1 MYRRPRAVCRR
12 VVAGAVSPLP
22 HRNRPVAIVLRAA
35 AKGRKRIPFR
45 LRPRCGPLVGR
56 YLFSENTHHGLGG
69 HPGLGGSVATVSVCP
84 RTRVARRASACIQ
97 TGNCIAVGIKHLAR
111 RANGQAGVPDARSA
125 DPPPIIAHQRSHI
138 GWTCSPAGQ
147 PTRACTARGAWCW
160 SCAGWRTWGN
170 DADSAGTW
178 RSGPAP
184 IWDGR
189 RASR

>member
-22 HRNRPVAIVLRAA
+22 HRNRPVAIVLRVTT
-35 AKGRKRIPFR
+35 KGRKRIPFR
-45 LRPRCGPLVGR
+45 LRPSRGPLVGR
-56 YLFSENTHHGLGG
+56 FLFGENAHHGLGRQ
-69 HPGLGGSVATVSVCP
+69 PGRGGGVAAVAICS
-84 RTRVARRASACIQ
+84 RTRTTRSTSACIQ

-147 PTRACTARGAWCW
+147 PTRAGTARGAWCW
-160 SCAGWRTWGN
+160 SCAGWQTWGRSAGN
-170 DADSAGTW
+170 AGTW

-184 IWDGR
+184 TRGGR